1 MITEPLK
8 RSFCESS
15 SAGQHVVHVV
25 AEFYPWIKFYFPLF
39 WGMVTCDNEFKTKA
53 FKIRT
58 KDKIELH
65 HRYLHISGILPR
77 GITITE
83 RQTTP
88 NKIL

>member
-1 MITEPLK
+1 MTQPLK
-8 RSFCESS
+8 GVFCESS
-15 SAGQHVVHVV
+15 FARQHVVHVV
-25 AEFYPWIKFYFPLF
+25 AQFYPWIKFYFPLF
-39 WGMVTCDNEFKTKA
+39 QGMVTYDNEFKTKA

-58 KDKIELH
+58 KDKIEPH

-77 GITITE
+77 GIPITE